1 MHDFEKRCFFESAIL
16 DFFLLDPM
24 KSIQRLL
31 GKICCDKCTE
41 FLIYFFRSMTDRKF
55 AFEALREAGA
65 YLTTS
70 ERIILGLAPDA
81 AHPKFRQ
88 LQKLVMDSAADTGL
102 VQ

>member
-1 MHDFEKRCFFESAIL
+1 
-16 DFFLLDPM
+16 
-24 KSIQRLL
+24 
-31 GKICCDKCTE
+31 
-41 FLIYFFRSMTDRKF
+41 MTDRKF

>member
-1 MHDFEKRCFFESAIL
+1 
-16 DFFLLDPM
+16 
-24 KSIQRLL
+24 
-31 GKICCDKCTE
+31 
-41 FLIYFFRSMTDRKF
+41 MTDRKF

-70 ERIILGLAPDA
+70 ERIILGLAPAA
-81 AHPKFRQ
+81 AHTNFRQ